1 MYWMELAVQAICIVL
16 EISVLACLARWGVW
30 RLVPVFSAYLG
41 FILLRT
47 GVGSI
52 ALSSPRFYFDFY
64 WISAPLEVVLTV
76 WAVLESFWLVFAS
89 FRLLR
94 WFRFVLPLAVAGALA
109 YSAWRGYHHHFV
121 LVEMTPAAAAVVSA
135 MLMSDY
141 AILSVSI
148 LYFLLTRMLH
158 LAGRVYED
166 RFILGFGVASL
177 AAAFGGSLRGTFGE
191 GFALVSR
198 EAQPIGYLIALLLW
212 LSAVVRP
219 VIYPTSDKSAGA
231 SFPQGSLADLKF
243 QLRNLRSFVRKGA
256 R

>member
-1 MYWMELAVQAICIVL
+1 
-16 EISVLACLARWGVW
+16 
-30 RLVPVFSAYLG
+30 
-41 FILLRT
+41 
-47 GVGSI
+47 
-52 ALSSPRFYFDFY
+52 
-64 WISAPLEVVLTV
+64 
-76 WAVLESFWLVFAS
+76 
-89 FRLLR
+89 
-94 WFRFVLPLAVAGALA
+94 
-109 YSAWRGYHHHFV
+109 
-121 LVEMTPAAAAVVSA
+121 MTPAAAAVVSA
-135 MLMSDY
+135 TVMSDY
-141 AILSVSI
+141 AILSVSV

-158 LAGRVYED
+158 VAGRVYED

-212 LSAVVRP
+212 LSAVVHP